1 MLPLWLIYM
10 FREKDYYFLGVLAA
24 LATVTI
30 WAAFLIGTRFAVS
43 GNLTVDEVLVLR
55 LIPAF
60 LIMVPLMFKLG
71 VIIKGQSIFS
81 VLMIALGATA
91 VFPYLISTGV
101 YYAPA
106 SDAGALAAGM
116 LPFWTALFAFIIA
129 GEKPSKI
136 RFFGLLIIVV
146 GALLVGSYSVLSSNG
161 QDIWKGHC
169 LFIAGSGMW
178 SLYSVY
184 FRKSGI
190 DPLTGLVFG
199 LFWGTVVV
207 IPMLVL
213 FGDVS
218 FGKASTFDIVSMT
231 VLQGLFIGILAMLLF
246 NFAIRQLGPAQ
257 TAAFGAL
264 TPILALVGGFIFL
277 GETMTLLKSIG
288 ISIVAIGVVLASG
301 IMEKALSS
309 LTK

>member
-1 MLPLWLIYM
+1 M
-10 FREKDYYFLGVLAA
+10 FREKNYYFLGVLAA

-55 LIPAF
+55 LVPAF
-60 LIMVPLMFKLG
+60 LIMIPLMLKLG

-91 VFPYLISTGV
+91 IFPYLISTGV

-106 SDAGALAAGM
+106 SDAGALAPGM
-116 LPFWTALFAFIIA
+116 LPFWTALFAFLIT

-136 RFFGLLIIVV
+136 RLIGLIVILL
-146 GALLVGSYSVLSSNG
+146 GALLVGSYSILSLSG
-161 QDIWKGHC
+161 QNTWKGHF
-169 LFIAGSGMW
+169 LFLTGAGMW
-178 SLYSVY
+178 SVYSVY
-184 FRKSGI
+184 FRQSGI

-199 LFWGTVVV
+199 LFWGTAVV
-207 IPMLVL
+207 IPLLFL

-218 FGKASTFDIVSMT
+218 FAKATTFDIYSMI
-231 VLQGLFIGILAMLLF
+231 VLQGLLIAILAMLLY
-246 NFAIRQLGPAQ
+246 NFSIRQLGPAQ

-264 TPILALVGGFIFL
+264 TPILALVGGFVFL
-277 GETMTLLKSIG
+277 GEPITLLKSIG
-288 ISIVAIGVVLASG
+288 IFIVAVGVVLASG
-301 IMEKALSS
+301 IMEKAL
-309 LTK
+309 LAMKK

>member
-1 MLPLWLIYM
+1 M
-10 FREKDYYFLGVLAA
+10 FREKNYYVLGVLAA

-55 LIPAF
+55 LVPAF
-60 LIMVPLMFKLG
+60 LIMIPLMLKLG

-106 SDAGALAAGM
+106 SDAGALAPGM
-116 LPFWTALFAFIIA
+116 LPFWTALFAFLIT

-136 RFFGLLIIVV
+136 RLIGLIIILL
-146 GALLVGSYSVLSSNG
+146 GALLVGSYSILSSSG
-161 QDIWKGHC
+161 QNTWKGHF
-169 LFIAGSGMW
+169 LFLTGAGMW
-178 SLYSVY
+178 SVYSVY
-184 FRKSGI
+184 FRQSGI

-199 LFWGTVVV
+199 LFWGTAVV
-207 IPMLVL
+207 IPLLFL
-213 FGDVS
+213 FGDIS
-218 FGKASTFDIVSMT
+218 FEKATAFDIYSMI
-231 VLQGLFIGILAMLLF
+231 VLQGILIAILAMLLY
-246 NFAIRQLGPAQ
+246 NFSIRQLGPAQ

-264 TPILALVGGFIFL
+264 TPILALVGGFVFL
-277 GETMTLLKSIG
+277 GETITLLKSIG
-288 ISIVAIGVVLASG
+288 IFIVAVGVILASG
-301 IMEKALSS
+301 IMEKALSAMA
-309 LTK
+309 K

>member
-1 MLPLWLIYM
+1 ML
-10 FREKDYYFLGVLAA
+10 REKKLYFFGVLAA

-43 GNLTVDEVLVLR
+43 GNLTVDEVLILR

-60 LIMVPLMFKLG
+60 LIMLPLMFKLG

-81 VLMIALGATA
+81 LLMIALGATA

-106 SDAGALAAGM
+106 SDAGALAPGM
-116 LPFWTALFAFIIA
+116 LPFWTALFAFIIT

-136 RFFGLLIIVV
+136 RFFGLIIILV
-146 GALLVGSYSVLSSNG
+146 GAFLVGSYSILSSSDQNT
-161 QDIWKGHC
+161 WKGHL
-169 LFIAGSGMW
+169 LFLAGSGMW
-178 SLYSVY
+178 SIYSVY
-184 FRKSGI
+184 FRQSGI

-199 LFWGTVVV
+199 LFWGTAVV
-207 IPMLVL
+207 IPLLVV

-218 FGKASTFDIVSMT
+218 FEKASTFDIFSMII
-231 VLQGLFIGILAMLLF
+231 LQGLLIAILAMLLY
-246 NFAIRQLGPAQ
+246 NFSIRQLGPAQ

-264 TPILALVGGFIFL
+264 TPILALLGSFIFL
-277 GETMTLLKSIG
+277 GETITLLKSVG
-288 ISIVAIGVVLASG
+288 IFIVAVGVVFASG
-301 IMEKALSS
+301 ILEKVLST